1 MTVIW
6 VAEDINKDGTFKQ
19 TKTITQGQKNIRT
32 NLFIGNNSLSL
43 YSQNDKDMNLPQH
56 NIKIQHETF
65 GVLLN
70 ETFVNSTQFKLFLKM
85 VQGCIELKND
95 LTFFNG
101 TDFLVHVPHKHL
113 VNSIITTSVDNY
125 TLAEHLINKS
135 KMEALETK

>member
-1 MTVIW
+1 M
-6 VAEDINKDGTFKQ
+6 
-19 TKTITQGQKNIRT
+19 NI
-32 NLFIGNNSLSL
+32 
-43 YSQNDKDMNLPQH
+43 PQQ

-70 ETFVNSTQFKLFLKM
+70 ENFMNQTQFKLFLKM

-101 TDFLVHVPHKHL
+101 ADFFVHIPHKHL
-113 VNSIITTSVDNY
+113 VNSLILTNIETYSMS
-125 TLAEHLINKS
+125 EHLITKS